1 MVLGYSQVLDVR
13 LELLQQNEGQS
24 YHRFRLDVLYVLSV
38 FTTSVNKLFLH
49 LVDIEIH
56 ITLSVKNFGVILNI
70 TLYEF
75 CQQQG
80 TSAVAGA
87 RVLNFGKKLLI
98 LFLLL
103 LKMNLCKLQLL
114 LVLHNPLVEIV
125 EEILFVSLR
134 HCLADL
140 NFLLLF

>member
-1 MVLGYSQVLDVR
+1 MFCMSPAS
-13 LELLQQNEGQS
+13 LLQALIQ
-24 YHRFRLDVLYVLSV
+24 
-38 FTTSVNKLFLH
+38 LFLH

-56 ITLSVKNFGVILNI
+56 ITLSVKNLGVILNI

-87 RVLNFGKKLLI
+87 HILNFGKKLLV

-103 LKMNLCKLQLL
+103 LKMNLCKL
-114 LVLHNPLVEIV
+114 
-125 EEILFVSLR
+125 
-134 HCLADL
+134 
-140 NFLLLF
+140 